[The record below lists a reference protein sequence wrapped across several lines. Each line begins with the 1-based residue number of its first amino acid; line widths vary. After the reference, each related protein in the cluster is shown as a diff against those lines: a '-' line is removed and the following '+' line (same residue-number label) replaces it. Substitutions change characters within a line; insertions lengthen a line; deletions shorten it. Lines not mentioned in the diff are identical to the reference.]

1 MVQLDLTD
9 RMAHEEHVTPL
20 RRTVPV
26 DLTEPM
32 LQAVDL
38 QVVALLAEHRV
49 VLMDPRVQ
57 LAHMDLTHQVDRTYG
72 SFCRCVRIDGNARKQ
87 KFGKRHLVTSKSG

>member
-26 DLTEPM
+26 DLTDQ
-32 LQAVDL
+32 QATLD
-38 QVVALLAEHRV
+38 
-49 VLMDPRVQ
+49 
-57 LAHMDLTHQVDRTYG
+57 
-72 SFCRCVRIDGNARKQ
+72 
-87 KFGKRHLVTSKSG
+87 